1 MDGEAVKRHRHVFFY
16 WRGKERKQGQQCY
29 YDDIKDTQDA
39 QPGPKE
45 DRQGGSASTQ
55 KEAAQALTTTAVA
68 DEVENRRRARYW
80 MSCSKAGGAGKRIVR
95 SPDRKPKGPKQPKA
109 AYQGQLA
116 SSQVVADESSG
127 AGERIVRS
135 PEHKPKGPKQP
146 KAAYQGQLASS
157 QVVCPPTSPVLVV
170 HGVRG
175 GDMRDVEDTCSQ
187 FGSLRQVWVD
197 EQSGGDACVLFF
209 HAHEAQACQTALN
222 GRWVAGGTHMRQPW
236 KPSAERRPA
245 ALRQGDS

>member
-39 QPGPKE
+39 QPRPKE

-80 MSCSKAGGAGKRIVR
+80 MSCAKAGGAGKRIVR

-116 SSQVVADESSG
+116 SSQVV
-127 AGERIVRS
+127 
-135 PEHKPKGPKQP
+135 
-146 KAAYQGQLASS
+146 
-157 QVVCPPTSPVLVV
+157 CPPTSPVLVL

-187 FGSLRQVWVD
+187 F
-197 EQSGGDACVLFF
+197 
-209 HAHEAQACQTALN
+209 LN
-222 GRWVAGGTHMRQPW
+222 LDRCSRYG
-236 KPSAERRPA
+236 
-245 ALRQGDS
+245 

>member
-1 MDGEAVKRHRHVFFY
+1 MDGETVKRHRHDFFY
-16 WRGKERKQGQQCY
+16 WKGKERKQGQQCY

-39 QPGPKE
+39 QPRPKE

-80 MSCSKAGGAGKRIVR
+80 MSCAKAGGAGKRIVR

-135 PEHKPKGPKQP
+135 PEAAAGRPCNVWSRTLSRRSARKMIAKQW
-146 KAAYQGQLASS
+146 
-157 QVVCPPTSPVLVV
+157 
-170 HGVRG
+170 
-175 GDMRDVEDTCSQ
+175 
-187 FGSLRQVWVD
+187 SLTW
-197 EQSGGDACVLFF
+197 
-209 HAHEAQACQTALN
+209 
-222 GRWVAGGTHMRQPW
+222 
-236 KPSAERRPA
+236 
-245 ALRQGDS
+245 